1 MNTDKSSA
9 PAMYFWGTPNN
20 YAVKPSPSCD
30 LKNMPSFSIFRRP
43 ITNKHPYQVVNLIDV
58 FNYII
63 SDYAKDRTNE
73 LRTIKDE
80 RYRRQFK
87 ADKFDYCTFSGIF
100 SVRTDKAIIQHSG
113 LICLDFDHLKDVE
126 AICTDKAIIQ
136 HSGLICLDFDH
147 LKDVEAIFEALKE
160 DTYFETLLLFR
171 SPSGDGLKWV
181 ISFHDSYFRYG
192 KDGESYSDYQVRFFA
207 GLYNYIFNHY
217 DVEVDR
223 SCRNLSRACFLPH
236 DPAAYLN
243 PSLL

>member
-1 MNTDKSSA
+1 MNIDKSKT
-9 PAMYFWGTPNN
+9 PAMYFWGTPDN
-20 YAVKPSPSCD
+20 YAVKPSSTCNLQKLPGF
-30 LKNMPSFSIFRRP
+30 NIFRRP
-43 ITNKHPYQVVNLIDV
+43 ITNKYPYQVVNLIDV

-73 LRTIKDE
+73 LRTIKDD
-80 RYRRQFK
+80 RYRRQYK

-113 LICLDFDHLKDVE
+113 LLCLDFDHLNDVE
-126 AICTDKAIIQ
+126 A
-136 HSGLICLDFDH
+136 
-147 LKDVEAIFEALKE
+147 VFEALKE

-192 KDGESYSDYQVRFFA
+192 KDGESYGDYQVRFFA

>member
-43 ITNKHPYQVVNLIDV
+43 ITNKYPYQVVNLIDV

-63 SDYAKDRTNE
+63 SDFAKDRTNE
-73 LRTIKDE
+73 LRTIKDD
-80 RYRRQFK
+80 RYRRQYK
-87 ADKFDYCTFSGIF
+87 ANKFDYCTFSGIF
-100 SVRTDKAIIQHSG
+100 SVR
-113 LICLDFDHLKDVE
+113 
-126 AICTDKAIIQ
+126 TDKAIIQ

>member
-73 LRTIKDE
+73 LRTIKDD
-80 RYRRQFK
+80 RYRRQYK

-113 LICLDFDHLKDVE
+113 LLCLDFDHLNDVE
-126 AICTDKAIIQ
+126 A
-136 HSGLICLDFDH
+136 
-147 LKDVEAIFEALKE
+147 VFEALKE

-236 DPAAYLN
+236 DLAAYLN

>member
-63 SDYAKDRTNE
+63 SDFAKDRTNE
-73 LRTIKDE
+73 LRTIKDN
-80 RYRRQFK
+80 RYRRQYK
-87 ADKFDYCTFSGIF
+87 ANKFDYCTFSGIF
-100 SVRTDKAIIQHSG
+100 SVR
-113 LICLDFDHLKDVE
+113 
-126 AICTDKAIIQ
+126 TDKAIIQ

-243 PSLL
+243 PFLL

>member
-63 SDYAKDRTNE
+63 SDFAKDRTNE
-73 LRTIKDE
+73 LRTIKDN
-80 RYRRQFK
+80 RYRRQYK
-87 ADKFDYCTFSGIF
+87 ANKFDYCTFSGIF
-100 SVRTDKAIIQHSG
+100 SVR
-113 LICLDFDHLKDVE
+113 
-126 AICTDKAIIQ
+126 TDKAIIQ

>member
-43 ITNKHPYQVVNLIDV
+43 VTNKHPYQVVNLIDV

-63 SDYAKDRTNE
+63 SDFAKDRTNE
-73 LRTIKDE
+73 LRTIKDD
-80 RYRRQFK
+80 RYRRQYK
-87 ADKFDYCTFSGIF
+87 ANKFDYCTFSGIF
-100 SVRTDKAIIQHSG
+100 SVR
-113 LICLDFDHLKDVE
+113 
-126 AICTDKAIIQ
+126 TDKAIIQ

>member
-1 MNTDKSSA
+1 
-9 PAMYFWGTPNN
+9 MYFWGTPNN
-20 YAVKPSPSCD
+20 YAVKPSPKCD
-30 LKNMPSFSIFRRP
+30 LQKMPGFSIFRRP
-43 ITNKHPYQVVNLIDV
+43 ITNKYPYQVVNLIDV
-58 FNYII
+58 YNYII
-63 SDYAKDRTNE
+63 CNYAKDRTNE
-73 LRTIKDE
+73 LRTIKDD
-80 RYRRQFK
+80 RYRRQYK
-87 ADKFDYCTFSGIF
+87 ANKFDYCTFSGIF

-126 AICTDKAIIQ
+126 A
-136 HSGLICLDFDH
+136 F
-147 LKDVEAIFEALKE
+147 FEALKE

-223 SCRNLSRACFLPH
+223 SCRNLSRACYLPH

>member
-63 SDYAKDRTNE
+63 SDFAKDRTNE
-73 LRTIKDE
+73 LRTIKDD
-80 RYRRQFK
+80 RYRRQYK
-87 ADKFDYCTFSGIF
+87 ANKFDYCTFSGIF

-126 AICTDKAIIQ
+126 AI
-136 HSGLICLDFDH
+136 
-147 LKDVEAIFEALKE
+147 FEALKE
-160 DTYFETLLLFR
+160 DTSFETLLLFR
-171 SPSGDGLKWV
+171 SPSGDGLKWI

>member
-73 LRTIKDE
+73 LRTIKDD
-80 RYRRQFK
+80 RYRRQYK

-100 SVRTDKAIIQHSG
+100 SVR
-113 LICLDFDHLKDVE
+113 
-126 AICTDKAIIQ
+126 TDKAIIQ

>member
-63 SDYAKDRTNE
+63 SDFAKDRTNE
-73 LRTIKDE
+73 LRTIKDN
-80 RYRRQFK
+80 RYRRQYK
-87 ADKFDYCTFSGIF
+87 ANKFDYCTFSGIF
-100 SVRTDKAIIQHSG
+100 SVR
-113 LICLDFDHLKDVE
+113 
-126 AICTDKAIIQ
+126 TDKAIIQ

-171 SPSGDGLKWV
+171 SPSGNGLKWV

>member
-73 LRTIKDE
+73 LRTIKDD
-80 RYRRQFK
+80 RYRRQYK
-87 ADKFDYCTFSGIF
+87 ANKFDYCTFSGIF
-100 SVRTDKAIIQHSG
+100 SVR
-113 LICLDFDHLKDVE
+113 
-126 AICTDKAIIQ
+126 TDKAIIQ

>member
-73 LRTIKDE
+73 LRTIKDD
-80 RYRRQFK
+80 RYRRQYK
-87 ADKFDYCTFSGIF
+87 ANKFDYCTFSGIF

-126 AICTDKAIIQ
+126 AI
-136 HSGLICLDFDH
+136 
-147 LKDVEAIFEALKE
+147 FEALKK

>member
-126 AICTDKAIIQ
+126 AI
-136 HSGLICLDFDH
+136 
-147 LKDVEAIFEALKE
+147 FEALKE

-236 DPAAYLN
+236 VPAAYLN

>member
-1 MNTDKSSA
+1 MNIDKSSA

-30 LKNMPSFSIFRRP
+30 LSKMPGFSIFRCP
-43 ITNKHPYQVVNLIDV
+43 ITNKFPYQIVNLIDV

-63 SDYAKDRTNE
+63 SDYAKDRTAE
-73 LRTIKDE
+73 YRTIHDE
-80 RYRRQFK
+80 RCRRQYK
-87 ADKFDYCTFSGIF
+87 QGKFDYCTFSGIF

-113 LICLDFDHLKDVE
+113 LLCLDFDHLKDVE
-126 AICTDKAIIQ
+126 T
-136 HSGLICLDFDH
+136 
-147 LKDVEAIFEALKE
+147 IFEALKA
-160 DTYFETLLLFR
+160 DPYFETLLLFR

-181 ISFHDSYFRYG
+181 ISFHDSYLRYG
-192 KDGESYSDYQVRFFA
+192 RDGESYGEYQVRFFA

-217 DVEVDR
+217 GVQVDR

-236 DPAAYLN
+236 DAVAFLN

>member
-63 SDYAKDRTNE
+63 SDFAKDRTNE
-73 LRTIKDE
+73 LRTIKDN
-80 RYRRQFK
+80 RYRRQYK
-87 ADKFDYCTFSGIF
+87 ANKFDYCTFSGIF

-126 AICTDKAIIQ
+126 D
-136 HSGLICLDFDH
+136 
-147 LKDVEAIFEALKE
+147 IFEALKE

>member
-63 SDYAKDRTNE
+63 SDFAKDRTNE
-73 LRTIKDE
+73 LRTIKDD
-80 RYRRQFK
+80 RYRRQYK
-87 ADKFDYCTFSGIF
+87 ANKFDYCTFSGIF

-126 AICTDKAIIQ
+126 A
-136 HSGLICLDFDH
+136 
-147 LKDVEAIFEALKE
+147 VFEALKE

>member
-73 LRTIKDE
+73 LRTIKDD
-80 RYRRQFK
+80 RYRRQYK
-87 ADKFDYCTFSGIF
+87 ANKFDYCTFSGIF
-100 SVRTDKAIIQHSG
+100 SAR
-113 LICLDFDHLKDVE
+113 
-126 AICTDKAIIQ
+126 TDKAIIQ

>member
-63 SDYAKDRTNE
+63 SDFAKDRTNE
-73 LRTIKDE
+73 LRTIKDD
-80 RYRRQFK
+80 RYRRQYK
-87 ADKFDYCTFSGIF
+87 ANKFDYCTFSGIF
-100 SVRTDKAIIQHSG
+100 SVR
-113 LICLDFDHLKDVE
+113 
-126 AICTDKAIIQ
+126 TDKAIIQ